1 MQQPFAHTRK
11 YIENEVVVSKEKQVL
26 CPKCKKSILGIGR
39 SWRGLS
45 KLVTVEVHHHE
56 DAKRV
61 ALGATARV
69 CMFKMSWKDSQALAT
84 AITSDIGGRK

>member
-1 MQQPFAHTRK
+1 MQPPFSHTRK
-11 YIENEVVVSKEKQVL
+11 YLEGNPVVSQIKQVL

-45 KLVTVEVHHHE
+45 KLVTVEGHHHE
-56 DAKRV
+56 DAKR
-61 ALGATARV
+61 AAMGATARV
-69 CMFKMSWKDSQALAT
+69 CTFKMKWKDSQALAT